1 MNYNPKWAITS
12 KTVNACARWWR
23 ELSDFLSNTNP
34 DRIFPRKEKFVFVE
48 IRPHIGREVHMAPQ
62 NIFGPNIIHRNS
74 LCESLKRSG
83 VCKWR
88 GCPRAMQYEGCA
100 CASLAFLGSEIGNYS
115 NG

>member
-48 IRPHIGREVHMAPQ
+48 IRPDIGREVHMASQ
-62 NIFGPNIIHRNS
+62 KLFSRGIIQSNILFGS
-74 LCESLKRSG
+74 VRSTDDFE
-83 VCKWR
+83 
-88 GCPRAMQYEGCA
+88 M
-100 CASLAFLGSEIGNYS
+100 
-115 NG
+115 NGFPPVQLDHGIALVSP